1 VCTLPCEYFGIATR
15 IAPSTVDET
24 EPLSTRLDP
33 AMPVSESS
41 WEFAGLSF
49 PAHAKGSNRS
59 AALLVGWRNERDLD
73 KQRDL

>member
-1 VCTLPCEYFGIATR
+1 VGTLPCEYFGIATR
-15 IAPSTVDET
+15 RAPSTVYET
-24 EPLSTRLDP
+24 EPLSTTLDL
-33 AMPVSESS
+33 ATPVSESS

-59 AALLVGWRNERDLD
+59 AALLIRWRNERDLD